1 MPSDGP
7 PSGRPHHP
15 DAEFRLR
22 VNSARRQPLPHRS
35 PPLALRHYHAAV
47 RPETDQQPHPAAPR
61 LYVVCFVCLGS
72 TGPADVP
79 HRSGRSAI
87 MLWGGIHGL
96 PAWRLFN
103 ADRGVAATAGRGCGS
118 IFGNRTGHQPCRKHD
133 GCHTEAVYRQSTRPA
148 AAA

>member
-35 PPLALRHYHAAV
+35 PPLALRHYYAAV
-47 RPETDQQPHPAAPR
+47 RPEADQQPHPAAPP
-61 LYVVCFVCLGS
+61 LYVVCFVGLGS
-72 TGPADVP
+72 TGPADAP

-87 MLWGGIHGL
+87 MLWGGIHRA
-96 PAWRLFN
+96 P
-103 ADRGVAATAGRGCGS
+103 GVA
-118 IFGNRTGHQPCRKHD
+118 P
-133 GCHTEAVYRQSTRPA
+133 VYR
-148 AAA
+148 